1 VPSATARE
9 AARPAAAARE
19 AAIACCR
26 EPRSGVH
33 HLRRHYG
40 APGAAVRALHRQCC
54 YGQRGAASIEYAD
67 KSRTHLLFTAL
78 LAHAVMELVRSSFGS
93 MEIGSMQV
101 FSQGRLPC
109 HLHPSPVSPPNQT
122 IFVQYSW
129 GGTELDACSKF

>member
-1 VPSATARE
+1 MPLEQR
-9 AARPAAAARE
+9 
-19 AAIACCR
+19 C
-26 EPRSGVH
+26 
-33 HLRRHYG
+33 
-40 APGAAVRALHRQCC
+40 VRFIDNFSS
-54 YGQRGAASIEYAD
+54 GQRGAASTEYAD

-109 HLHPSPVSPPNQT
+109 HLHPLPVSPPNQT

-129 GGTELDACSKF
+129 GGTELAACSKLFLFSSECPNKTSCE